1 MTRIEELRDLYAYN
15 RWANDRLLDATA
27 RLSAEDLARP
37 IVSSFPSVLGTLV
50 HVAESDWVW
59 LRRWQGESPTG
70 PPAWDRATHGAVRT
84 AWEAVQDERDAYL
97 AGLDDA
103 ALLRTVDYRRIDGE
117 PNRNPLWQLLRHVV
131 NHSTYHRGQL
141 TMMLR
146 QLGAATVSTDLTA
159 YYRTLARGEHR
170 S

>member
-1 MTRIEELRDLYAYN
+1 MIRIEELRDLYAYN
-15 RWANDRLLDATA
+15 RWANDRILDATA

-59 LRRWQGESPTG
+59 LRRWQGESPTA
-70 PPAWDRATHGAVRT
+70 PPAWDTATHGAVRT

-103 ALLRTVDYRRIDGE
+103 ALLRTVVYRRIDGE
-117 PNRNPLWQLLRHVV
+117 ANRNPLWQLLRHVV

-141 TMMLR
+141 TTMLR

-159 YYRTLARGEHR
+159 YYRMLAHGEYR